1 MFKLLRFVYSIDFL
15 ILMFSSVENAL
26 IYLFFVIIVIPGL
39 FGLLLAYEPKGLGYF
54 SAFLLLCACI
64 LSSILSPVSL
74 VLFWLYGRLYG
85 LWKKRRESRTPSQT
99 KEVPAPP
106 ASSSVK
112 PSSSNPSSTSTALM
126 RDFSQHSSKFLGED
140 ELGRKLTERIV
151 RRTFEG
157 VDCSQTAPSATPL
170 QTTEYD
176 LCVYMWTNSIMFC
189 NQFIPKAT
197 LKQNTYLWTAFF
209 YTVTKTIQDQVIV
222 YKIYA
227 QFKTATLPFITEK
240 DKTNKY
246 LSVVQTTYWDFRK
259 LLNASEIDPR
269 TDSGSHALWIFLCS
283 QLCPELTLSSDAEN
297 KFIKCT
303 NLILDRAVSAY
314 QPKPTPEPTPKPTS
328 EPVYLMEAANGMLV
342 NVPES
347 RLEAWEAEQDKLRKG
362 ENLELTKAERE
373 SINRILDAI
382 YGPKDSGTE

>member
-15 ILMFSSVENAL
+15 ILMFSSVKNAL
-26 IYLFFVIIVIPGL
+26 LFLAFIFIIIPS
-39 FGLLLAYEPKGLGYF
+39 FFWLLLRYEPKDFLGYC
-54 SAFLLLCACI
+54 SAILLLCACI
-64 LSSILSPVSL
+64 VSAILSPVSL
-74 VLFWLYGRLYG
+74 VLFWLYGRLYS
-85 LWKKRRESRTPSQT
+85 LWKKRKGSNPPAGTAGVPKSPESPS
-99 KEVPAPP
+99 PAP
-106 ASSSVK
+106 ASAK
-112 PSSSNPSSTSTALM
+112 PTAPIAAPM
-126 RDFSQHSSKFLGED
+126 WDTVQQSSKYLGED
-140 ELGRKLTERIV
+140 EVGRKLTERIV
-151 RRTFEG
+151 RRTFG
-157 VDCSQTAPSATPL
+157 GGDCSQAAPSATPL

-176 LCVYMWTNSIMFC
+176 LCVYLWTNSIMFC

-209 YTVTKTIQDQVIV
+209 YAVTKTIQDQIIV
-222 YKIYA
+222 DKIYS
-227 QFKTATLPFITEK
+227 QFKAATLPFIPDK
-240 DKTNKY
+240 DNRNKY
-246 LSVVQTTYWDFRK
+246 LSVVQTAYLDFRK
-259 LLNASEIDPR
+259 LLNASGIDPR
-269 TDSGSHALWIFLCS
+269 TDSGAHTLWIFLCS
-283 QLCPELTLSSDAEN
+283 QLCPELTSVAEAEN

-303 NLILDRAVSAY
+303 NLILDRAASAY
-314 QPKPTPEPTPKPTS
+314 HPKPTH